1 MTMDLNTIWFILI
14 AILYTGYFILEGFDL
29 GVGMLLPFVA
39 KTDSQRRAVI
49 NTIGPHW
56 DGNEVWLITA
66 GGATFAAFPNWYAT
80 LFSGFYL
87 PLFLM
92 LIGLILRGVAL
103 EFRSKDENPRWRAFW
118 DWSICIGSFIPA
130 LLWGVAFAN
139 FLRGVPIDAAQNYVG
154 GFWNLLNPYAL
165 VIGLLSTCGFL
176 LQGAVFLALK
186 TEDALRDRVQSLAF
200 QLWIPTG
207 LLLAAALR
215 YSYIET
221 DIALKEGLQ
230 PGVVPYAAL
239 VSQIAAG
246 YFVFRKQFGK
256 SFIFQSLTIVLVT
269 ASAFM
274 GLYPRVLISSLDPV
288 WNLTITNT
296 SSSPYTLQV
305 MSIVA
310 VIFVPIVLIYQGWT
324 YWVFRKRISENP
336 EKLVY

>member
-1 MTMDLNTIWFILI
+1 MDLNIIWFVLI
-14 AILYTGYFILEGFDL
+14 GILYTGYFILEGFDL
-29 GVGMLLPFVA
+29 GVGILHPFIA
-39 KTDSQRRAVI
+39 KSDSERRMVI

-92 LIGLILRGVAL
+92 LVGLILRGVAL

-118 DWSICIGSFIPA
+118 DWAIFAGSLIPA

-139 FLRGVPIDAAQNYVG
+139 FLRGVPIDGAQNYVG

-165 VIGLLSTCGFL
+165 VVGLLSTVGFA
-176 LQGAVFLALK
+176 LQGCLFLALK
-186 TEDALRDRVQSLAF
+186 AGDPVEGRAKTLSF
-200 QLWIPTG
+200 KLWIPTLV
-207 LLLAAALR
+207 LLIAAVG

-221 DIALKEGLQ
+221 DIATKDGIRA
-230 PGVVPYAAL
+230 GVAPFLAIL
-239 VSQIAAG
+239 GSILAG
-246 YFVFRKQFGK
+246 YFINKKHFGRA
-256 SFIFQSLTIVLVT
+256 FILQSLTTLLITLSVFL
-269 ASAFM
+269 ALF
-274 GLYPRVLISSLDPV
+274 PRVLISSANPD
-288 WNLTITNT
+288 WSLTIYNA

-310 VIFVPIVLIYQGWT
+310 LIFVPIVLVYQAWT
-324 YWVFRKRISENP
+324 YRIFRKRVLNDP
-336 EKLVY
+336 KKLVY